1 MTDRP
6 QTASRY
12 DHLVC
17 SGYQLVLVVNKSVR
31 QTALKPLNRATIF
44 VNIGDPAPPF
54 DRQEIR
60 DEFSSTEAP
69 YVILLPRAQA
79 SPLTAHT

>member
-12 DHLVC
+12 DNSVC
-17 SGYQLVLVVNKSVR
+17 SGYQPVLVVNKSMR
-31 QTALKPLNRATIF
+31 QMALKPLSRTSIF
-44 VNIGDPAPPF
+44 VIIGDPTPPF

-69 YVILLPRAQA
+69 YLILLPRAQA
-79 SPLTAHT
+79 SR